1 MVKKLL
7 AITATVLA
15 VVLLLSSCESMRI
28 VNTVDSLLTPPLYYT
43 EYEGLVDAF
52 NRITGGKPVLIT
64 PSDGDCLSAITVD
77 DFDGDGNEEA
87 VVLYRGAQNQAENF
101 ASVCFLRNG
110 KDGWNKIENFQGYGN
125 EAYSVSIADL
135 DDDGTSEI
143 MIIWSYSG
151 ISGGYVLSVY
161 GGFSSG
167 KCREL
172 TNQPCDSADMID
184 IDADGLEE
192 IFLISSVTDEGVVT
206 RNAKTL
212 KFVDGKIKIKGSTP
226 VDSGVVAYGSIKT
239 ESRGG
244 GKAPRLFIDA
254 VKSDKQMITE
264 IIEWNSET
272 GELTAPL
279 YDETTGTNSLSLRYE
294 QIPCGDIDDDGKIEI
309 PVQSAYGGKDEEEN
323 NGLYL
328 TRWMCFDGTKAKCRK
343 KTIVNVQDGYMI
355 DLDKTGVSKIGVT
368 RYPSRSCWIVYRDD
382 GKTKIGNELFTILKV
397 SNKRW
402 NTEDMSGYIPVIE
415 NSSGVICVYLTEKGR
430 KTGYDENKLSKMIEE
445 TV

>member
-7 AITATVLA
+7 AFTATVLA
-15 VVLLLSSCESMRI
+15 VVLLFSSCESMRI

-52 NRITGGKPVLIT
+52 NHITGGKPVLIT
-64 PSDGDCLSAITVD
+64 PSDGDFLSAITVD
-77 DFDGDGNEEA
+77 DFDGDGTEEA

-101 ASVCFLRNG
+101 ASVCFLKNSD
-110 KDGWNKIENFQGYGN
+110 DGWNKIENFQGYGN
-125 EAYSVSIADL
+125 EVNSLSIADL
-135 DDDGTSEI
+135 DDDGSSEI

-161 GGFSSG
+161 GGFSAD

-172 TNQPCDSADMID
+172 TNQPCDLADMID
-184 IDADGLEE
+184 IDSDGLKE
-192 IFLISSVTDEGVVT
+192 IFLISSVTDEGVVS
-206 RNAKTL
+206 RSAKAL
-212 KFVDGKIKIKGSTP
+212 KFVDGKIKAKGSTP
-226 VDSGVVAYGSIKT
+226 VDSGVVAYGSIKA
-239 ESRGG
+239 ESIS

-254 VKSDKQMITE
+254 VKTDKQMITE
-264 IIEWNSET
+264 IIEWNSEK

-294 QIPCGDIDDDGKIEI
+294 QIPCGDVDNDGKIEI
-309 PVQSAYGGKDEEEN
+309 PIQSQYGDKSEEDSD
-323 NGLYL
+323 GLYL
-328 TRWMCFDGTKAKCRK
+328 TKWMSFEGAKPHCKK

-355 DLDKTGVSKIGVT
+355 SPDKTGVSKIGIT
-368 RYPSRSCWIVYRDD
+368 RYPSRSCWIVYKDD
-382 GKTKIGNELFTILKV
+382 GKSKIGNELFTILKV

-402 NTEDMSGYIPVIE
+402 NTEDMSGYIPVIQ
-415 NSSGVICVYLTEKGR
+415 NSEGVVCVYLTEKGR
-430 KTGYDENKLSKMIEE
+430 KMGYNENKLTKMIEE